1 MLKQY
6 ILLFCFCLFLIGGGG
21 VGSSW
26 AGHVALASL
35 EWVPYTGARLP
46 EKGSSSLVVSKAFEA
61 AGYSASIKFFPWKRV
76 VRMSVQGHVDGY
88 FPVYFSLQRSKIFIF
103 SNQIGLSPIGFIEP
117 VGHHVDWKTLDDLK
131 GLRIGVVDGF
141 VNTAE
146 FDAMVASG
154 ELNVD
159 SSMEDITNI
168 KKLALGRLDLAV
180 IDKRVFTFLMQSEPS
195 LREFKDKVV
204 FNDKLLELKG
214 LYVCFLRTEKGRRLV
229 KVFNEGLGKLDW
241 QSVQEEYFQSIMK

>member
-1 MLKQY
+1 M
-6 ILLFCFCLFLIGGGG
+6 
-21 VGSSW
+21 
-26 AGHVALASL
+26 
-35 EWVPYTGARLP
+35 
-46 EKGSSSLVVSKAFEA
+46 
-61 AGYSASIKFFPWKRV
+61 
-76 VRMSVQGHVDGY
+76 
-88 FPVYFSLQRSKIFIF
+88 
-103 SNQIGLSPIGFIEP
+103 
-117 VGHHVDWKTLDDLK
+117 DWKTLDDLK

-180 IDKRVFTFLMQSEPS
+180 IDKRVFNFLMQSEPS

-229 KVFNEGLGKLDW
+229 KIFNEGLGKVDW